1 MSYNPTAI
9 KIALIHVATEQWLP
23 ARDYTILVAK
33 ELGILQPD
41 RELHEIIIFLLGSL
55 TTGEGLIETKRV
67 STDTGGY
74 SYVSRKRMPPDLKDV
89 ETEDTENARQ
99 LKALNA
105 QVREMFN
112 ADPVMVQMCNTHK
125 STTGE
130 SYVLCRKHYTR
141 YKQRISKIIPHV
153 ILQIIALV
161 PISRECSHCE
171 DEKERQT
178 HADPQE
184 IS

>member
-67 STDTGGY
+67 STDTRGY

-89 ETEDTENARQ
+89 E
-99 LKALNA
+99 
-105 QVREMFN
+105 EMFN

-130 SYVLCRKHYTR
+130 PYVLCRKHYTR

-161 PISRECSHCE
+161 PISRECLHCE
-171 DEKERQT
+171 DKPKKPSHKDGTE
-178 HADPQE
+178 
-184 IS
+184 